1 LRLNLGVRL
10 LSRFLVQ
17 HPLLVAIVSAAG
29 MALAA
34 GTLGAQQPRAL
45 SIDVSLGG
53 GAGLGGGELAERSGI
68 ALDALVAGP
77 LHSARTHPRMIGVA
91 VGVQSSIAFGDRCQ
105 LGGSGQCLDEFP
117 ALATVGLLAG
127 SEFRRAGASPGA
139 TLRLLAGPAYVHLDG
154 HSSAER
160 RSTVGVQGRADL
172 ATAPLGPVAMVLS
185 LRSTLIPRVQKQTL
199 GAWVLAVGL
208 RLR

>member
-1 LRLNLGVRL
+1 VE
-10 LSRFLVQ
+10 

-77 LHSARTHPRMIGVA
+77 LRSAGTHARMIGVA
-91 VGVQSSIAFGDRCQ
+91 VGVQSSIAFGDKCQ

-127 SEFRRAGASPGA
+127 SEFRRRAGASPGA

-160 RSTVGVQGRADL
+160 RSTVGVEGRADL
-172 ATAPLGPVAMVLS
+172 ATTPLGPVAMVLS
-185 LRSTLIPRVQKQTL
+185 LRGTLIPRVKKQTL

-208 RLR
+208 RMR